1 MVIYSICTTLKDIRE
16 TMILLEI
23 TKSDNTLAIIS
34 LIVAGVAALIAF
46 RSSNISKTTLGFTKR
61 QYLDR
66 QPAFDAYYIDGFR
79 IIGKR
84 GDSFKKLLLFHLT
97 VRNKSEFRNTLKPDL
112 EIEYLREDDSIARF
126 ITDHQPTLED
136 YLKNKELTLFPMDI
150 EIDAKTAITK
160 WLIFEQPDFL
170 NKSHRIEKFS
180 IRLTDLIGNKSFI
193 EAVII
198 KDIENEN

>member
-1 MVIYSICTTLKDIRE
+1 
-16 TMILLEI
+16 MILLEI

-46 RSSNISKTTLGFTKR
+46 RGSNIAKTALGFTKR

-66 QPAFDAYYIDGFR
+66 QPVFDSYYIDGFR

-97 VRNKSEFRNTLKPDL
+97 VRNKSELRNTLKPDL

-126 ITDHQPTLED
+126 ITDHLGWRASFFQTRSGNIP
-136 YLKNKELTLFPMDI
+136 
-150 EIDAKTAITK
+150 
-160 WLIFEQPDFL
+160 PDV
-170 NKSHRIEKFS
+170 S
-180 IRLTDLIGNKSFI
+180 
-193 EAVII
+193 V
-198 KDIENEN
+198 